1 MQTTNLWEESR
12 EHDSGYASASES
24 DSDVEAFMASKRAT
38 AATKTPTNTTKLEFS
53 NYAQIDVKRR
63 GTKAL
68 KRYEFEY
75 WGHSYSWKRVM
86 EKDGEGKAIS
96 YHLFKEDSTT
106 AIAHIVPELRSRD
119 EIQAEDFGRRLG
131 TSLSGMD

>member
-12 EHDSGYASASES
+12 DTIAVMHQHPNPIQTSKPLWHP
-24 DSDVEAFMASKRAT
+24 KRAT

-96 YHLFKEDSTT
+96 YHLFKEDSTNGHRSYCT
-106 AIAHIVPELRSRD
+106 GIEIA
-119 EIQAEDFGRRLG
+119 G
-131 TSLSGMD
+131 